1 MTPAGRKNG
10 GSPMKTFVFAA
21 AVAALLFSV
30 SPVLAQVSPAQQFL
44 AEIGCEKGLIMNG
57 DDLGRSKWSNEGV
70 LKAATEGALTSTS
83 LMTAAL
89 GAQEAYEVIRNNP
102 KLDVGVHLTLA
113 RDDAPGNLYSPL
125 SPADKVPNLLNEQGF
140 FITDLNTLFA
150 KATLGEMGMELT
162 AQVDAAYA
170 NGVDVTHLDCHKGFY
185 HLYDKKSLSVT
196 LKLAEK
202 HDLPIRWTGRPNDP
216 ALVRAGIIV
225 PDFTTMVNMKDPY
238 DKKKES
244 LLKVISELKP
254 GVTEV
259 VFHPAVGGWD
269 EAEAEMRTGDLGLAL
284 DPDIRAA
291 IENSPGLCL
300 VGWRQLRDFQRARRK
315 TD

>member
-1 MTPAGRKNG
+1 
-10 GSPMKTFVFAA
+10 MKTFVFAA

-70 LKAATEGALTSTS
+70 LKAATEGALSSTS

-150 KATLGEMGMELT
+150 K
-162 AQVDAAYA
+162 
-170 NGVDVTHLDCHKGFY
+170 
-185 HLYDKKSLSVT
+185 
-196 LKLAEK
+196 
-202 HDLPIRWTGRPNDP
+202 
-216 ALVRAGIIV
+216 
-225 PDFTTMVNMKDPY
+225 
-238 DKKKES
+238 
-244 LLKVISELKP
+244 
-254 GVTEV
+254 
-259 VFHPAVGGWD
+259 
-269 EAEAEMRTGDLGLAL
+269 
-284 DPDIRAA
+284 
-291 IENSPGLCL
+291 
-300 VGWRQLRDFQRARRK
+300 
-315 TD
+315 

>member
-1 MTPAGRKNG
+1 
-10 GSPMKTFVFAA
+10 MKTFIMTA
-21 AVAALLFSV
+21 AVAVAAALFAFTQAF
-30 SPVLAQVSPAQQFL
+30 AQVSPQQELL
-44 AEIGCEKGLIMNG
+44 AGLGCEKGLIMNG

-70 LKAATEGALTSTS
+70 LKAASEGVLTSTS

-89 GAQEAYEVIRNNP
+89 GASAAYDVIKNNP

-150 KATLGEMGMELT
+150 KASIGEMGMELT
-162 AQVDAAYA
+162 AQVDAAYE

-225 PDFTTMVNMKDPY
+225 PDYTTMVNMKDPY

-244 LLKVISELKP
+244 LLKVVAELKP
-254 GVTEV
+254 GITEV

-284 DPDIRAA
+284 DPEVRAA

-315 TD
+315 SE